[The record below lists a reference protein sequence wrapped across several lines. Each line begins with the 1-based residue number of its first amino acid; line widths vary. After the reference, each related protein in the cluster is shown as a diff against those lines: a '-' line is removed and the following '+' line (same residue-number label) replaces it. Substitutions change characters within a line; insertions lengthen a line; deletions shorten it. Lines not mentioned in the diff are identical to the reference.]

1 MLKISARNQFA
12 GTVAAIKEGAVN
24 GVVTLEVAEGM
35 LIKADIT
42 MEAIRELGLEEGSKA
57 VAIVKA
63 TNVLFASGRDRLPLS
78 ARNQYAGKVVKSVKG
93 AVNGHVVVETPA
105 GLQFSGSITNEA
117 IDELGLVEGADA
129 VAVIKS
135 TDVMVGIEE

>member
-57 VAIVKA
+57 VAIVKD